1 MFQKFIKFGVVGFT
15 GLIIDFSITYILK
28 ERIKLNRYVA
38 NSCGFTAAASSNYL
52 LNRVWTFHSTNPRI
66 VIEFTSF
73 LIISFI
79 GLLINNSFLN
89 LFEKK
94 YNFYVA
100 KLFAIGITIIWN
112 FFANYLITFSV

>member
-1 MFQKFIKFGVVGFT
+1 MFKKFIKFGIVGFT
-15 GLIIDFSITYILK
+15 GLIIDFTITYILK
-28 ERIKLNRYVA
+28 EKVKINRYMA
-38 NSCGFTAAASSNYL
+38 NSCGFTAAATSNYY

-66 VIEFTSF
+66 AIEFTSF
-73 LIISFI
+73 IIISSIGLII
-79 GLLINNSFLN
+79 NNLFLN
-89 LFEKK
+89 LFEKR